1 MAIAQSKEVNAVSAA
16 VEALRKAMI
25 AADRSALEKLTAD
38 ELSYGHSSGRLENR
52 VECIDALSSL
62 TSTCAGVEKVQ

>member
-1 MAIAQSKEVNAVSAA
+1 MTSTQTGKESAVSAA

-25 AADRSALEKLTAD
+25 AADKSALDQLTIP

-52 VECIDALSSL
+52 LQQQEQWKLLARQAAKL
-62 TSTCAGVEKVQ
+62 